1 MASIRTL
8 LIDDLAFYMNQLAVR
23 LGREPDLDVLPVA
36 TDLPQARV
44 LLDTLSPAVMV
55 FDVYNARLDGLQLLE
70 EVREHHPRCL
80 PVILTSTSHPED
92 AVAAV
97 RRGARAWLTMPRHSE
112 QLARVIRG
120 VCQGEYWIPPDILGH
135 VLRQLAPAVSAPC
148 HDPLG
153 LLTSRERD
161 VLQCAVDGLSN
172 RQIARR
178 LYLSPHTVRT
188 HTRNMLNKLDAHS
201 MAEMV
206 TLARRSGMRP
216 APEDALTG

>member
-23 LGREPDLDVLPVA
+23 LSREPDLDVLPVA

-44 LLDTLSPAVMV
+44 LLATLSPAVMV

-70 EVREHHPRCL
+70 EVRVNHPRCL
-80 PVILTSTSHPED
+80 PVILTSASQPED

-97 RRGARAWLTMPRHSE
+97 RRGARAWLTMPRYTE
-112 QLARVIRG
+112 QVARVIRG
-120 VCQGEYWIPPDILGH
+120 VCQGEYWIPPDVLGH

-148 HDPLG
+148 HDLLG

-216 APEDALTG
+216 APVLTG